1 MHVTMHLSNAI
12 RQRIIELM
20 KDMNFA
26 DLSKVSDVRYTTLIS
41 FMNGKNKTITLNIL
55 YNLCTGLKI
64 NLYDFFNCYLFDNII
79 DEHEKNL
86 KVKQ

>member
-1 MHVTMHLSNAI
+1 MDLSNAI

-20 KDMNFA
+20 GNMNFSNLA
-26 DLSKVSDVRYTTLIS
+26 KVSDVPYTTLVS

-55 YNLCTGLKI
+55 YDLCDGLKI
-64 NLYDFFNCYLFDNII
+64 NLYDFFNSYLFDNII

-86 KVKQ
+86 KIKQ

>member
-1 MHVTMHLSNAI
+1 MDLSNAI

-20 KDMNFA
+20 GDMNFSNLA
-26 DLSKVSDVRYTTLIS
+26 KASNVPYTTLVS

-55 YNLCTGLKI
+55 YDLCDGLKI
-64 NLYDFFNCYLFDNII
+64 NLYDFFNSYLFDNII

-86 KVKQ
+86 KIKQ